1 MEAYLGTW
9 KVEDNENFDQ
19 FLNHFGV
26 PSLIAKLVVR
36 LGSKTT
42 FSKKG
47 DAYGIKISSV
57 KGKTEAVFTLDK
69 EFEEMSSGGVPLK
82 VSFFQLRQMR
92 FFHFDKLF
100 LIIYVSYLNHCFLT
114 S

>member
-82 VSFFQLRQMR
+82 VSLFYNLNKIVFFTLISC
-92 FFHFDKLF
+92 FSSPVF
-100 LIIYVSYLNHCFLT
+100 LI
-114 S
+114 